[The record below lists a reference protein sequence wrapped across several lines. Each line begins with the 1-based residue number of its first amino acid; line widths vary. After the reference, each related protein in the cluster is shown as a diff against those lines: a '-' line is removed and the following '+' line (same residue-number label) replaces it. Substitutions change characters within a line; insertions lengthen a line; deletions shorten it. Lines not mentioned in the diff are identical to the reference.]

1 MEENKTVAAAEKT
14 PTLTTVIKTAIQIPG
29 AKVNRELFLREQFAD
44 IENSEQV
51 EKIIALGPVAARCT
65 REELARRAKIIV
77 QKNTALSTSASFLAG
92 LPGGWAMAISIPADL
107 AQFYGV
113 ALRMA
118 QQLIYLYGEEDIWC
132 EGTPDAEKVTNQLI
146 LYCGVMLGANG
157 AAQAVRLAA
166 AALAKQALAKL
177 PQKALTKTFYYPVIK
192 SIVKFFGV
200 QMTKSTFAK
209 GVAKVLPVVGGVVSG
224 GITLASMIPMG
235 NRLVKTLDK
244 AHFDY
249 GKEDIEKDMNDI
261 EEISKA
267 SKKKEDAEEA
277 PKKDAETV
285 LAQIEAFKKL
295 LDNGAIT
302 EEEFVEVKQKL
313 LKQITEE

>member
-1 MEENKTVAAAEKT
+1 
-14 PTLTTVIKTAIQIPG
+14 
-29 AKVNRELFLREQFAD
+29 
-44 IENSEQV
+44 
-51 EKIIALGPVAARCT
+51 
-65 REELARRAKIIV
+65 
-77 QKNTALSTSASFLAG
+77 
-92 LPGGWAMAISIPADL
+92 MAISIPADL

-267 SKKKEDAEEA
+267 SKKQEDAEEA
-277 PKKDAETV
+277 PKKDTETV